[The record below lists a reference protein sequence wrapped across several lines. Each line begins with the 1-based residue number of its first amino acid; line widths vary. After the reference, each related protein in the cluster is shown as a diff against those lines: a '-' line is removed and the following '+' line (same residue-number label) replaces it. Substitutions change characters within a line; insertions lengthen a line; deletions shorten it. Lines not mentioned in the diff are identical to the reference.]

1 MIVQRAR
8 NQNGF
13 TLLELLIAIF
23 LLTVGLLATA
33 AMQETALNQ
42 NAHAN
47 VHTTSTMVAQ
57 QVMDDLMSVEVQP
70 NSTVP
75 NTQYWYTQFNQG
87 TNNTALS
94 YNRFPPINT
103 LGSVPAGL
111 TNLLINSVGT
121 CTAKYTLTP
130 NTPATF
136 ITRVQVDL
144 YRPDQPNR
152 DSAGF
157 VIPLPAKPVITL
169 IGYRWVPQ

>member
-57 QVMDDLMSVEVQP
+57 QVMDDLMSVELQP

-75 NTQYWYTQFNQG
+75 NNQYWYAQFNQG
-87 TNNTALS
+87 TNNTALN

-103 LGSVPAGL
+103 FGSVPAGSA
-111 TNLLINSVGT
+111 TLLINGVGT
-121 CTAKYTLTP
+121 FTAKYTLTP
-130 NTPATF
+130 NTPSQF
-136 ITRVQVDL
+136 ITQV
-144 YRPDQPNR
+144 
-152 DSAGF
+152 
-157 VIPLPAKPVITL
+157 
-169 IGYRWVPQ
+169 